1 MQYKRPES
9 VLVLIQDQS
18 GRILVMQ
25 RDDDAEFWQ
34 SVTGTIEE
42 GEIPLQTAYR
52 EVLEETGL
60 DLKMLGCEVID
71 CRTVN
76 QYKIREDWR
85 KRYPPG
91 TLYNNEYVF
100 RVLVPNDSVILLT
113 EHTDYT
119 WLSAQDAIEKVWS
132 ETNKLAIK
140 NFAKSVS

>member
-9 VLVLIQDQS
+9 VLVLIQDQT
-18 GRILVMQ
+18 GRVLVMQ

-42 GEIPLQTAYR
+42 GEAPLQTAYR
-52 EVLEETGL
+52 EVTEETGI
-60 DLKMLGCEVID
+60 DLQRFNCKIID

-100 RVLVPNDSVILLT
+100 RVVVPNDLEITLT
-113 EHTDYT
+113 EHTAYQ
-119 WLSAQDAIEKVWS
+119 WLSAQDALEKVWS

-140 NFAKSVS
+140 TFALSAV